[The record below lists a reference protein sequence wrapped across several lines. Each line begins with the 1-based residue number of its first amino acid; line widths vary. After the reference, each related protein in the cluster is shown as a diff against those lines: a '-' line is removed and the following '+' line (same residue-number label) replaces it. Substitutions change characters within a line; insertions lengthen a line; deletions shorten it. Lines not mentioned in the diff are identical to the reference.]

1 MYSIPYDTRL
11 TNCNDEKIALL
22 FGKNYDAIHIYIHII
37 TQISLSLFL
46 SRIFALIKRTKLS
59 RRVIR
64 VFKRFRKPIWK
75 KFARS
80 TYLVSVQ
87 NRTFVFSKR
96 GNGEKPEHD
105 TTDRDRSKQKT
116 ERGVSSP
123 EVEPSTV
130 FTTRRLRTMKFQ
142 NIDTE
147 RSIQNPLYII
157 RKAIKKNSY
166 EHSIDTAWSFDVLI
180 FFID

>member
-1 MYSIPYDTRL
+1 M
-11 TNCNDEKIALL
+11 
-22 FGKNYDAIHIYIHII
+22 
-37 TQISLSLFL
+37 
-46 SRIFALIKRTKLS
+46 
-59 RRVIR
+59 
-64 VFKRFRKPIWK
+64 
-75 KFARS
+75 
-80 TYLVSVQ
+80 Q